1 MKNILLLFS
10 TVALLLQA
18 VSCSSS
24 QTYLDKNTVS
34 QLVTDKTFTFMAQRA
49 NPLSMDVSKVM
60 NAIPGAIASQVINL
74 DYGYTLVVNKNK
86 LTVNLPYYGRA
97 YNAPVDSTKNGYE
110 FTSEDFAYTSKPGK
124 KNSTILTFFIHDKQF
139 IQKMYLQIYQ
149 NGKAYLSIDSNDR
162 QPISY
167 DGYIMKNTVDTDK
180 N

>member
-1 MKNILLLFS
+1 MKKILFLFS
-10 TVALLLQA
+10 IVALLSQA
-18 VSCSSS
+18 ISCSSS

-34 QLVTDKTFTFMAQRA
+34 QLVADKTFTFMAQRA

-60 NAIPGAIASQVINL
+60 SAIPGAVASQVINL
-74 DYGYTLVVNKNK
+74 DYGYTVVVNKDK
-86 LTVNLPYYGRA
+86 LTVNLPFYGRA
-97 YNAPVDSTKNGYE
+97 YNAPMDPSKNGYSFSSE
-110 FTSEDFAYTSKPGK
+110 NFTYISKPGK
-124 KNSTILTFFIHDKQF
+124 KNSTMLTFYINDKPF

-167 DGYIMKNTVDTDK
+167 DGYIMKNAANTDK